1 MFQLLMLGVIGLKQV
16 YAASVLMLPLPV
28 ITALFYL
35 VILQHYIRPSANLAL
50 SGAHGL
56 EDPAP
61 NFIQVLILAVFV
73 GDRQSDSDRDIGKQL
88 TSDRQTDRQTDRR
101 TDGQTDRQRHRQT
114 IEFRQTDRRT
124 ERQTVRQRHRQ
135 TIEFRQTDG
144 QTGRQTDRQ
153 TERQTYS
160 TGRRTDHGRC
170 LYS

>member
-61 NFIQVLILAVFV
+61 NFIQVLTLAVFV
-73 GDRQSDSDRDIGKQL
+73 GDRQSDRDIGKQL
-88 TSDRQTDRQTDRR
+88 TSDRQKDRQTDGRTDRR
-101 TDGQTDRQRHRQT
+101 TDRDIGKQLNS
-114 IEFRQTDRRT
+114 
-124 ERQTVRQRHRQ
+124 
-135 TIEFRQTDG
+135 
-144 QTGRQTDRQ
+144 DRQ
-153 TERQTYS
+153 TERQTDRL
-160 TGRRTDHGRC
+160 TDGWTDRRTDRDIGKQLSLDR
-170 LYS
+170 